1 LEVRAQFPS
10 KLKFLFE
17 PHRYK
22 VARGGRGSAKS
33 WSVARAL
40 LIQGK
45 EKPLRIGCFREI
57 QKSIKDSVHALLK
70 DQIQLLGFGKEY
82 EVLTNEIRG
91 INGTTFLFGGLADHT
106 VESIKSFEGLDRAW
120 VEEGQTVS
128 KKSWGILI
136 PTIRKTGSE
145 IWVTYNPD
153 LDTDETHQRF
163 TIKSPTDCVN
173 ELINYTDNPWFNEVL
188 EQERLDCLRDYP
200 KDYPNI
206 WEGKCRPAAVGAIYY
221 DEIEDAQNSGRI
233 CNLPYDPMLKV
244 HVVVDLGWN
253 DSTSIIMVQK
263 NASEVRII
271 DYIEDSHKKLDEYS
285 SMLKEKKYNWG
296 NMYLPHDGYNENV
309 NAASA
314 YKILSALGWTIQA
327 REALIEMNI
336 EGGIKAARMIFNRC
350 YFDKTNT
357 VRLIECLKRYK
368 RVVSKATNEASAPLH
383 DEYSHGADAFRY
395 LAVSIEQMSNDEWGG
410 NLKYPSLGKF

>member
-1 LEVRAQFPS
+1 MEVRAQFPS

-22 VARGGRGSAKS
+22 VLRGGRGSAKS

-45 EKPLRIGCFREI
+45 QQPLRIGCFREV

-70 DQIQLLGFGKEY
+70 DQIQMLGFGAEY

-91 INGTTFLFGGLADHT
+91 RNGTQFLFGGLADHT

-128 KKSWGILI
+128 KKSWSILI
-136 PTIRKTGSE
+136 PTIRKDGSE
-145 IWVTYNPD
+145 IWITYNPD

-163 TIKSPTDCVN
+163 TVNEPPDCVN
-173 ELINYTDNPWFNEVL
+173 VLINYTDNPWFNSVL
-188 EQERLDCLRDYP
+188 EMERLSCLRDYP

-221 DEIEDAQNSGRI
+221 DEMEDAEANGRL
-233 CNLPYDPMLKV
+233 CNVPYDPKLKV

-253 DSTSIIMVQK
+253 DSMAIIMVQK
-263 NASEVRII
+263 NASEVRVI
-271 DYIEDSHKKLDEYS
+271 DYIEDSHKKLSEYS
-285 SMLKEKKYNWG
+285 QMLKERPYNWG
-296 NMYLPHDGYNENV
+296 RMFLPHDGYSQDV
-309 NAASA
+309 KADSA
-314 YKILSALGWTIQA
+314 CKILRDLGWDVPERDEIV
-327 REALIEMNI
+327 EMDVEN
-336 EGGIKAARMIFNRC
+336 GIKTEITA
-350 YFDKTNT
+350 
-357 VRLIECLKRYK
+357 
-368 RVVSKATNEASAPLH
+368 
-383 DEYSHGADAFRY
+383 
-395 LAVSIEQMSNDEWGG
+395 
-410 NLKYPSLGKF
+410 